1 MMLQKLSKQFQEPL
15 DKYTQLSREV
25 ETKEQ
30 QIVSVMSHSVSGRH
44 TLLKHIVC
52 GCVPS
57 VYRFS
62 SCAEALIFGCCAA
75 AGGSALDDRRDDASA
90 PLLDQDVDVQFQ
102 RFDAQEIQRRNRVIQ
117 EIERDVRDLNEMFR
131 DLHTL
136 VESQQEQFDDI
147 ERNIVEAKEQTVS
160 GAQEL
165 KSVCT
170 TFKIFAF

>member
-1 MMLQKLSKQFQEPL
+1 MRLCA
-15 DKYTQLSREV
+15 Y
-25 ETKEQ
+25 
-30 QIVSVMSHSVSGRH
+30 
-44 TLLKHIVC
+44 
-52 GCVPS
+52 

-62 SCAEALIFGCCAA
+62 SSAEALIFGCCAA